1 MIKKI
6 LLGIMIVIIFQLS
19 STSSL
24 KVIHPKTWSNQT
36 IYDDKANISDV
47 FHLDSRFYGGYF
59 PHKNGI
65 FYADLDFFAHKIS
78 HITAYAILSI
88 LILSNIKSRKHA
100 FKRAWLGVV
109 LIAFLDECNQ
119 YLVVGRTGL
128 FLDVIVDSASAFIA
142 LLTVYTLWQLAMR
155 NRQAIPNTNGI
166 KTVVKA

>member
-1 MIKKI
+1 MIKKL
-6 LLGIMIVIIFQLS
+6 LLGIMIIVIFQLS

-36 IYDDKANISDV
+36 VYDHNANLSDV

-59 PHKNGI
+59 PHKSGI
-65 FYADLDFFAHKIS
+65 FYAELDFFAHKIS

-88 LILSNIKSRKHA
+88 LILSNMKSRKHA

-128 FLDVIVDSASAFIA
+128 FLDVIVDSISAFIA
-142 LLTVYTLWQLAMR
+142 LLTIYTLWQLSIR
-155 NRQAIPNTNGI
+155 NKQAIPNTNVM